1 MMAFAAGA
9 DAYTAMCAVGLA
21 FLFAVVGN
29 ALFSFF

>member
-1 MMAFAAGA
+1 MMAFAAG
-9 DAYTAMCAVGLA
+9 AYTAMCAVGLA